1 MTTGPL
7 VNTLLVVGVVSG
19 VATLAAFVLARF
31 ALWVARLLAPVFA
44 PVRRAREQRDA
55 RERARLR
62 EEILHERRARYGRAP
77 GGEEA

>member
-31 ALWVARLLAPVFA
+31 VLCVARWLAPAFA
-44 PVRRAREQRDA
+44 PARRAREQRDA
-55 RERARLR
+55 RERALLR
-62 EEILHERRARYGRAP
+62 EGILRERRARYGR
-77 GGEEA
+77 